1 MNKVTVPFNT
11 DLKAYYAVFS
21 KTNNG
26 EYVQCTTEH
35 RDLHTCVELWRDLE
49 LNNSDETYK
58 IYQVLISQIYVPK
71 ES

>member
-1 MNKVTVPFNT
+1 MNNITVPFNADQT
-11 DLKAYYAVFS
+11 SYYAVFS
-21 KTNNG
+21 G
-26 EYVQCTTEH
+26 SDSGQYVQCTTEH
-35 RDLHTCVELWRDLE
+35 QDLHTCVELWRDLE

>member
-11 DLKAYYAVFS
+11 DLNAYYAVFS

-49 LNNSDETYK
+49 PNNSDETYK